1 MNWQITASKWW
12 FSPSALFNT
21 HDTFCEKTIKYV
33 MFKVHDLERTL
44 YNNAV
49 GSVMCEGWYFDIT
62 WKHLHDRIISLR
74 GEVLAHKTSLTAH
87 FSALKLSTLSFSIDT
102 THYRCYR
109 EQLDP
114 HTSDGWLCMCK
125 TFVWPHHF
133 IKRGG
138 VGP

>member
-74 GEVLAHKTSLTAH
+74 GDVLANKTSLKAP
-87 FSALKLSTLSFSIDT
+87 FSALKLSTLSCSSSYNTLQVLQRTIGPS
-102 THYRCYR
+102 HLR
-109 EQLDP
+109 
-114 HTSDGWLCMCK
+114 WLALH
-125 TFVWPHHF
+125 V
-133 IKRGG
+133 
-138 VGP
+138 